1 MIAEK
6 VFAEG
11 VAKDIRNYLPPE
23 YENADFQV
31 VQKNKNNGVQL
42 IGVQVNLPGK
52 DLSPIIYVEQFF
64 DEIRQGEPV
73 DEVMNRFARCV
84 EKSGRA
90 PFMDSGIDLMNY
102 DSLKEHLAIKLVNT
116 QTNRKMLQEMPHENI
131 EDLSVICYV
140 DFPVDSREGKATME
154 VRNQYLSIWNIDEK
168 ALFQQARAN
177 TQPINTPVLQTMF
190 GTWKSLFDEDACVK
204 NLLDEN
210 TTEFGLSSH
219 ETAYILTNMEMKY
232 GAAIITQ
239 PEVLNKLEQLF
250 PEGFYV
256 LPSSVHEV
264 LIVPDNGEMELKML
278 GEMVREVN
286 KNEVERQEVLS
297 DRVYSYDKEKHQIRQ
312 KPDSI
317 QKAKEME
324 R

>member
-6 VFAEG
+6 VFAER

-23 YENADFQV
+23 YEDAEFQV
-31 VQKNKNNGVQL
+31 VQKNKNNGIQL
-42 IGVQVNLPGK
+42 VGVQVNLPERNA
-52 DLSPIIYVEQFF
+52 SPIIYMEQFF

-73 DEVMNRFARCV
+73 ELVMNWIASCI
-84 EKSGRA
+84 EKSSRA
-90 PFMDSGIDLMNY
+90 PFMNSGIDLANY

-116 QTNRKMLQEMPHENI
+116 QANRKMLQEMPHENM
-131 EDLSVICYV
+131 EDLSTICYV
-140 DFPVDSREGKATME
+140 DFPVDSGEGKATME
-154 VRNQYLSIWNIDEK
+154 VRNQHLSIWNIGAKE
-168 ALFQQARAN
+168 LFQQARAN
-177 TQPINTPVLQTMF
+177 TQPVNTPILQSM
-190 GTWKSLFDEDACVK
+190 DEMMLSIFNEEGHST
-204 NLLDEN
+204 NLLDESV
-210 TTEFGLSSH
+210 EFGLRSH
-219 ETAYILTNMEMKY
+219 DMLYALTNMEKQY
-232 GAAIITQ
+232 GASMITQ
-239 PEVLNKLEQLF
+239 PEVLNKLDQLF

-264 LIVPDNGEMELKML
+264 LIVPDNGEVEPRML

-286 KNEVERQEVLS
+286 RAEVEREEVLS

-312 KPDSI
+312 EPDSI

>member
-73 DEVMNRFARCV
+73 EQVMNRFARCI
-84 EKSGRA
+84 EESSRA
-90 PFMDSGIDLMNY
+90 SFMNSDIDLMNY
-102 DSLKEHLAIKLVNT
+102 DSLKEHLAIKIVNT
-116 QTNRKMLQEMPHENI
+116 KANQKMLQEMPHENI
-131 EDLSVICYV
+131 EDLSLICYV
-140 DFPVDSREGKATME
+140 DFPVESREGKATLE
-154 VRNQYLSIWNIDEK
+154 VKNQHLSIWNIDAKE
-168 ALFQQARAN
+168 LFQQAKSN
-177 TQPINTPVLQTMF
+177 THPANTPVLYSTF
-190 GTWKSLFDEDACVK
+190 TAWESFLGESVK

-210 TTEFGLSSH
+210 PTEFGSCSH
-219 ETAYILTNMEMKY
+219 EASYLLTNVEMKY
-232 GAAIITQ
+232 GAAMITQ
-239 PEVLNKLEQLF
+239 PEVLEKLEKLF
-250 PEGFYV
+250 PEGFYI
-256 LPSSVHEV
+256 LPASIHEIV
-264 LIVPDNGEMELKML
+264 IVPNDGEREPKRL
-278 GEMVREVN
+278 GEMVRAVN
-286 KNEVERQEVLS
+286 QTEVEREEILS
-297 DRVYSYDKEKHQIRQ
+297 DRVYSYDKDKHQIRQ
-312 KPDSI
+312 EPDSI

>member
-23 YENADFQV
+23 YENAEFQV

-73 DEVMNRFARCV
+73 EQVMNRFARCI
-84 EKSGRA
+84 EQSSRA
-90 PFMDSGIDLMNY
+90 PFMNSDIDLMNY
-102 DSLKEHLAIKLVNT
+102 DSLKEHLAIKIVNT
-116 QTNRKMLQEMPHENI
+116 KANQKMLQEMPHENI
-131 EDLSVICYV
+131 EDLSAICYV
-140 DFPVDSREGKATME
+140 NFPVDSREGKATMQ
-154 VRNQYLSIWNIDEK
+154 VRNEHLNIWNIDEK
-168 ALFQQARAN
+168 ELFQQARVN
-177 TQPINTPVLQTMF
+177 KQLVNTPILGSMDEMMLNTFF
-190 GTWKSLFDEDACVK
+190 GERHLK
-204 NLLDEN
+204 NILDVD
-210 TTEFGLSSH
+210 TTEFGHSLH
-219 ETAYILTNMEMKY
+219 GTAYVLTNVETYY
-232 GAAIITQ
+232 GASMITQ
-239 PEVLNKLEQLF
+239 PEVINKLEQLF

-256 LPSSVHEV
+256 IPSSVHEV
-264 LIVPDNGEMELKML
+264 LIVPNNGEMDPKRL

-286 KNEVERQEVLS
+286 RAEVEREEVLS
-297 DRVYSYDKEKHQIRQ
+297 DRVYSYDKDKHQIRQ
-312 KPDSI
+312 EPDSI

>member
-11 VAKDIRNYLPPE
+11 AAKDIRNYLPPE